1 MPVRRLLE
9 IVSLTVVYATTIFFI
24 VLAALTTIS
33 NIFGAEFGQY
43 LVWLVGGLAAVSG
56 YIVFVQGS
64 QLSAKTVASL
74 LPFFVVSGVTT
85 AGMTSDDP
93 VWWRNNFSQLGD
105 RTTFAATLFNYT
117 IVMAGICIIIISYFS
132 L

>member
-43 LVWLVGGLAAVSG
+43 LVWLVGGLAAIFHHVEPC
-56 YIVFVQGS
+56 
-64 QLSAKTVASL
+64 LSCGRKL
-74 LPFFVVSGVTT
+74 YMGKY
-85 AGMTSDDP
+85 DE
-93 VWWRNNFSQLGD
+93 
-105 RTTFAATLFNYT
+105 
-117 IVMAGICIIIISYFS
+117 
-132 L
+132 